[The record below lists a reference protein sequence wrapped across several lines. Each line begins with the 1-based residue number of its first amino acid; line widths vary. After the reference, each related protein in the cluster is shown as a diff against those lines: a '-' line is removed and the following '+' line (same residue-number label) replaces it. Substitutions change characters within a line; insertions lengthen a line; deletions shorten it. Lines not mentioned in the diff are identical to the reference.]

1 MNLLELALHLSVK
14 AHAGQTDKSG
24 EPYIFHPIRVM
35 ARCTT
40 EEARIVGLLHDTVED
55 TDVTFTDLM
64 SAGFPD
70 HILASLRLVT
80 HEDGVPYD
88 DYIAAMMQDP
98 IAVEVKLADL
108 EDNSDIR
115 RLKEIGPKDVERLQK
130 YLRTYRRLKAHQK
143 EGANKTVDSTA
154 TRVTPPAEQESRHG

>member
-1 MNLLELALHLSVK
+1 MNLLELALQIAVK

-35 ARCTT
+35 ARCAT

-55 TDVTFTDLM
+55 TDVTFTDLK

-70 HILASLRLVT
+70 HLLASLRLVT
-80 HEDGVPYD
+80 HEDGMPYD
-88 DYIAAMMQDP
+88 DYIDAMMHDP

-115 RLKEIGPKDVERLQK
+115 RLKEISAKDVERLQK
-130 YLRTYRRLKAHQK
+130 YLRTYRRLKAYQK
-143 EGANKTVDSTA
+143 
-154 TRVTPPAEQESRHG
+154 